1 MKNKKGKQLFQN
13 FEGTVRIYFRLFI
26 CIYHI
31 AHECRFF
38 RIQEQLNSS
47 SANYLL
53 NTALGA
59 TGSSGS
65 RGAANIT
72 DSSFQQEITP
82 GSTSRPNV
90 LQRGSS
96 RERSPFSRTQE
107 TPPSDFSLHPP

>member
-1 MKNKKGKQLFQN
+1 MINLKILDHIVH
-13 FEGTVRIYFRLFI
+13 TIYL
-26 CIYHI
+26 CG
-31 AHECRFF
+31 CFF

-72 DSSFQQEITP
+72 DSSFQQEISP
-82 GSTSRPNV
+82 GSTFRPNL

-96 RERSPFSRTQE
+96 REPSPFTRAQD
-107 TPPSDFSLHPP
+107 TPPSDFRLHPP